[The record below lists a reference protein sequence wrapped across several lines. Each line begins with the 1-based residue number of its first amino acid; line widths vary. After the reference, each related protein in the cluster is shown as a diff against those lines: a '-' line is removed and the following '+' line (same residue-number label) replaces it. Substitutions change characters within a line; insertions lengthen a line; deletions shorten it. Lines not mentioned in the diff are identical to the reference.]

1 MTRPYQFVRVS
12 LLAGALLVPGFAQSA
27 DPNPQSSPSSPGAT
41 SSGSPSSPT
50 ATSPG
55 TMPGTTNRTDDRD
68 HDFNMGWLG
77 LVGLAGLLG
86 LRRHDHRNEA
96 RSIDNTGPGGI
107 R

>member
-1 MTRPYQFVRVS
+1 MRV
-12 LLAGALLVPGFAQSA
+12 ALVAAALMVPGFAQSS
-27 DPNPQSSPSSPGAT
+27 DPNAPSNPSSPS
-41 SSGSPSSPT
+41 

-55 TMPGTTNRTDDRD
+55 SSPGTTSGTNYRGDDRD

>member
-1 MTRPYQFVRVS
+1 
-12 LLAGALLVPGFAQSA
+12 
-27 DPNPQSSPSSPGAT
+27 
-41 SSGSPSSPT
+41 
-50 ATSPG
+50 
-55 TMPGTTNRTDDRD
+55 MPGTTNRTDDRD

>member
-1 MTRPYQFVRVS
+1 MTRPYHFVRLA

-27 DPNPQSSPSSPGAT
+27 DPNPSANPSSPGVASPAT
-41 SSGSPSSPT
+41 T
-50 ATSPG
+50 
-55 TMPGTTNRTDDRD
+55 PGTTNRADDRD

>member
-12 LLAGALLVPGFAQSA
+12 FLAGALLVPGFAQSA
-27 DPNPQSSPSSPGAT
+27 DPNPQSSPSSPAAT
-41 SSGSPSSPT
+41 SS
-50 ATSPG
+50 G

-68 HDFNMGWLG
+68 HDFNLGWLG

-96 RSIDNTGPGGI
+96 RSIDNTGPSGI